1 MGATILV
8 GAWRRDAGQGAGFWD
23 GMGGIM
29 GRLFLFVF
37 LFVCGASNSL
47 AEISEET
54 LRDQWNAVKLND
66 KSHTGL
72 TKTTAFIGYV
82 LGVADS
88 ENFKGP
94 VCIPD
99 EVTPN
104 VIVKTVGRY
113 LDKTPNMKGP
123 AQGVV
128 YFALSEAYPCPYPE
142 FQMCVGQK
150 QADVRERALKE
161 CAPLKKLKIR

>member
-1 MGATILV
+1 
-8 GAWRRDAGQGAGFWD
+8 
-23 GMGGIM
+23 MGGLM
-29 GRLFLFVF
+29 KKGLVF
-37 LFVCGASNSL
+37 ILSFILCLGTAV
-47 AEISEET
+47 AEIPEET
-54 LRDQWNAVKLND
+54 LRDQWAAIKRND
-66 KSHTGL
+66 KSHEGL

-104 VIVKTVGRY
+104 VLVKTVGRY
-113 LDKTPNMKGP
+113 LDETPNMRGP
-123 AQGVV
+123 AQGAV
-128 YFALSEAYPCPYPE
+128 YFALSGAYPCPYPE

-150 QADVRERALKE
+150 QADVRARAQKE
-161 CAPLKKLKIR
+161 CEYLKKPKIR